1 MRRWDDGELKHIDI
15 HSRWLTCDPWKD
27 LKFPTAPTEFQ
38 LPKQFFSGVAMFM
51 VNVKQPARD
60 ALWCIHMYFSVY
72 TCVYIYGNYT
82 YSYTYSLFVCMVW
95 LYMYIYIYIK
105 PKLCSK
111 KQCTHSC
118 LARAVKCWSSAVPAA
133 HGLTQANPTNYLYLE
148 YIHDWLVVYLP
159 LWKIFVSWDDYSKYM
174 ET

>member
-1 MRRWDDGELKHIDI
+1 
-15 HSRWLTCDPWKD
+15 
-27 LKFPTAPTEFQ
+27 
-38 LPKQFFSGVAMFM
+38 
-51 VNVKQPARD
+51 
-60 ALWCIHMYFSVY
+60 
-72 TCVYIYGNYT
+72 
-82 YSYTYSLFVCMVW
+82 MVW

-159 LWKIFVSWDDYSKYM
+159 L
-174 ET
+174 

>member
-1 MRRWDDGELKHIDI
+1 VIPERIW
-15 HSRWLTCDPWKD
+15 S
-27 LKFPTAPTEFQ
+27 FQ
-38 LPKQFFSGVAMFM
+38 LPQQNSSFQNSSFQEWLCSWSMSNNLQEMHYDVFT
-51 VNVKQPARD
+51 
-60 ALWCIHMYFSVY
+60 CILVSIR
-72 TCVYIYGNYT
+72 VYIYGNYT

-159 LWKIFVSWDDYSKYM
+159 LWKIFVSWEEYSKYM